1 MGSSG
6 QLLVAL
12 DSFLAVLVGCT
23 ALGTIGQLWVFLGV
37 LGMGFVEWMK
47 HSCVS
52 IVAQR
57 MKVAKQVDAH
67 RMLDSNSQS
76 LLPMLA
82 VLIDRNMYCAFVAI
96 VS

>member
-1 MGSSG
+1 MPSRPDLNPVKTYQINESHETSH
-6 QLLVAL
+6 ANKRRF
-12 DSFLAVLVGCT
+12 D
-23 ALGTIGQLWVFLGV
+23 